1 MDNTPTT
8 LLEEHISKTMGWWSP
23 NGYDAYPE
31 KTDKV
36 MQLFATQR
44 NNLLAELL
52 EEIDSLK
59 QDERPTDPETG
70 SRVETYGYEEN
81 HNQALDQVAALIRKR
96 MV

>member
-1 MDNTPTT
+1 MIDVEQAITDIFITIDNYGTAAEARHDIKR
-8 LLEEHISKTMGWWSP
+8 LL
-23 NGYDAYPE
+23 
-31 KTDKV
+31 
-36 MQLFATQR
+36 ATQR

-59 QDERPTDPETG
+59 QDERPIDPETG